1 MKTSVYQTGVQPF
14 QALQTGFLQLILN
27 FKYKC
32 NMKTDTISNL
42 FNRFTRLSYAA
53 GFAFAMIFMLNTSA
67 FAQPAVPMP
76 IAPADSAVN
85 QPHSLN
91 LIWDATE
98 NTESYQ
104 LQVSGNE
111 DFSSMFYNESGLV
124 DTTQFVQDLTF
135 NTQYYWRVSA
145 TNDDGNTGFSDV
157 FTFTTWESI
166 PTGPDVVK
174 LGMAD
179 GFAILAHTAVTNVPS
194 SDILGNVGLSPAA
207 GSFIDLTE
215 GEVNGIIYTVDAS
228 GPAGS
233 TESPSFLT
241 DAKGDLTI
249 AFNDAA
255 GRTVDPIGIAGNIGG
270 QTLYPGL
277 YKSTGTLEISA
288 GDLTLDGGGHSDAV
302 WIFQIASSFNMTSD
316 RKVFLTNGAN
326 EANIFWQ
333 VGSAATFGTTSVMKG
348 TIMAQTQV
356 TLATG
361 ATLDGRAMALT
372 ENVTLQQNV
381 INLPEGSVSTSNEV
395 SDSQVPV
402 GIRLSQNYPNPFN
415 PTTNIQFGLDKASDV
430 RLEVFNMLGQ
440 SVGVLINEQKS
451 AGWHTVSFD
460 ASNFSSGIYIY
471 RITANGNHITKR
483 MTLIK

>member
-1 MKTSVYQTGVQPF
+1 MVPCP
-14 QALQTGFLQLILN
+14 LLIEVMI
-27 FKYKC
+27 C
-32 NMKTDTISNL
+32 ESCIS
-42 FNRFTRLSYAA
+42 
-53 GFAFAMIFMLNTSA
+53 
-67 FAQPAVPMP
+67 
-76 IAPADSAVN
+76 APADSAES

-91 LIWDATE
+91 FLWEASDGAETW
-98 NTESYQ
+98 Q
-104 LQVSGNE
+104 LQVSIDE
-111 DFSSMFYNESGLV
+111 DFSTTFFDQSGLT
-124 DTTQFVQDLTF
+124 DSTQFVEDMAFETR
-135 NTQYYWRVSA
+135 YYWRVSA
-145 TNDDGNTGFSDV
+145 TNGDGTSEFSDA
-157 FTFTTWESI
+157 FTFTTWQSI
-166 PTGPDVVK
+166 PTGPEPVD

-194 SDILGNVGLSPAA
+194 SAILGDVGLSPAA

-215 GEVNGIIYTVDAS
+215 GEVTGTIFTVDAS

-233 TESPSFLT
+233 VPAPSMLT

-255 GRTVDPIGIAGNIGG
+255 GRTVNPIGIAGNIGG
-270 QTLYPGL
+270 QTLYPSL

-316 RKVFLTNGAN
+316 RKVFLTNGAK

-333 VGSAATFGTTSVMKG
+333 VGSAATFGTTTVMKG

-381 INLPEGSVSTSNEV
+381 INIPEGSLTTGTEV
-395 SDSQVPV
+395 TDTQIPAE
-402 GIRLSQNYPNPFN
+402 IKLSQNYPNPFN

-440 SVGVLINEQKS
+440 SVGVLINEQRS
-451 AGWHTVSFD
+451 AGFHTVTFD
-460 ASNFSSGIYIY
+460 ATSFSSGIYMY
-471 RITANGNHITKR
+471 RITANGNQITKR